1 MISFYI
7 KSIEHRSYHVKHGCI
22 VRDNVIEGMLLID
35 LDPPIPGWVYN
46 QPMNLDRVILAQRYS
61 DMALT
66 PQISEWPCIVNIC
79 VPKNSMDWTSG
90 PWSLLDVGELT
101 TT

>member
-1 MISFYI
+1 MINFHI
-7 KSIEHRSYHVKHGCI
+7 QSIEHRSYHVKHGCI
-22 VRDNVIEGMLLID
+22 VRGDVDGGKLLVD
-35 LDPPIPGWVYN
+35 LAPPIPGWVYD
-46 QPMNLDRVILAQRYS
+46 QPADLDRVVLAPRYTN
-61 DMALT
+61 MALT
-66 PQISEWPCIVNIC
+66 PRISEWPCIVNIC